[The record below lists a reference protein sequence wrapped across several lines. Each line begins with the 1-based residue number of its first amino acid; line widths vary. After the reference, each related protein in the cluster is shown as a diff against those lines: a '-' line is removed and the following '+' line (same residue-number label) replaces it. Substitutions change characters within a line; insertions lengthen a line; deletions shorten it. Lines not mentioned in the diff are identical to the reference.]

1 MTTQAVAE
9 LARAAGRATRRAV
22 TFLVADGIDDPA
34 RVSGGN
40 VYDQHV
46 RDRLSTAGWLVSTVP
61 VADAAGVASALRAL
75 PDRATALVDGLVAA
89 WAPDHIEAA
98 GARVRLVVLAHMVA
112 AVFPGVTAAEVEA
125 ERRALAAAHRVVV
138 TSPWTARELERRGL
152 VDAGRL
158 SIAAPGA
165 AAGPTRP
172 EARRI
177 APAMRGEAVGTGRSA
192 PGRGRRLLCV
202 GVVAPH
208 KGQDVLLA
216 ALARLPEHDW
226 ACAIVGSAD
235 AAPGFAAEVRR
246 GAAGF
251 SGRVR
256 LTGVLGRA
264 ALAAEYARGG
274 LLVAPSRVE
283 SAGMAIAEAR
293 ARGIPVIAAAVGG
306 IPDTVA
312 GGGAILVRPDDPA
325 ALSAALHAWMTDPAL
340 RRRLRREARSARTGL
355 PSWNDTAAAV
365 GAALESA

>member
-1 MTTQAVAE
+1 VTTQAVADR
-9 LARAAGRATRRAV
+9 ARVAGRDPRGAV

-46 RDRLSTAGWLVSTVP
+46 RDRLGAQGWYVSMVS
-61 VADAAGVASALRAL
+61 VADAAGAGAALAAL
-75 PDRATALVDGLVAA
+75 PDGVTVLVDGLVAA
-89 WAPDHIEAA
+89 WAPDHVTTAA
-98 GARVRLVVLAHMVA
+98 ARVRLVVLAHMVA

-138 TSPWTARELERRGL
+138 TSAWTARELARRGL

-165 AAGPTRP
+165 AASGPS
-172 EARRI
+172 ALGRR
-177 APAMRGEAVGTGRSA
+177 
-192 PGRGRRLLCV
+192 RRLLCV

-216 ALARLPEHDW
+216 ALARLPERDW
-226 ACAIVGSAD
+226 ACAIVGSTAV
-235 AAPGFAAEVRR
+235 AAGFAAEVRR
-246 GAAGF
+246 AAAGF
-251 SGRVR
+251 GGRVR

-264 ALAAEYARGG
+264 DLAAEYAHGG

-293 ARGIPVIAAAVGG
+293 ARGIPVVAAAVGG

-325 ALSAALHAWMTDPAL
+325 ALAAALHSWMTDPAL
-340 RRRLRREARSARTGL
+340 RRRLRREARAARTGL
-355 PSWNDTAAAV
+355 PTWDDTAAAV
-365 GAALESA
+365 AAALEAA